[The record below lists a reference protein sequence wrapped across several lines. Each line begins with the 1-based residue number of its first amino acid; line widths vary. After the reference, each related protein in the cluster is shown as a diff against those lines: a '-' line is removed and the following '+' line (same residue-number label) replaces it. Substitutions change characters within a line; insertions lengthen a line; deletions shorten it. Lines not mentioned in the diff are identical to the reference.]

1 MNWKLY
7 FSLAAVW
14 LIAGCASSRSVVC
27 VAPAGEFK
35 PQSEAELIA
44 ELNSHLPFTID
55 QKYFI
60 SKDKSGRRVGWAVVQ
75 DDKQKDTVKDE
86 LEKSSTLKL
95 LQVEPITPEFE
106 AVLKQHKKN
115 DKGAVTSD
123 ENLPGSALD
132 QIRNAAINTTGN
144 LSDEEKKI
152 ILETAP
158 QVGRYK
164 LAGEFKQYKLRWDL
178 PTGRSVLVSFTGYI
192 KSIDENDLQVA
203 LVSSR

>member
-7 FSLAAVW
+7 CPLAAFW

-35 PQSEAELIA
+35 PQSEAELLA

-55 QKYFI
+55 QKHFI

-115 DKGAVTSD
+115 DKRAVTSD
-123 ENLPGSALD
+123 ENLPDSALD
-132 QIRNAAINTTGN
+132 LIRNSVIDNIEQ
-144 LSDEEKKI
+144 LSSEEKKT
-152 ILETAP
+152 ILETTP
-158 QVGRYK
+158 RLG
-164 LAGEFKQYKLRWDL
+164 
-178 PTGRSVLVSFTGYI
+178 
-192 KSIDENDLQVA
+192 
-203 LVSSR
+203 